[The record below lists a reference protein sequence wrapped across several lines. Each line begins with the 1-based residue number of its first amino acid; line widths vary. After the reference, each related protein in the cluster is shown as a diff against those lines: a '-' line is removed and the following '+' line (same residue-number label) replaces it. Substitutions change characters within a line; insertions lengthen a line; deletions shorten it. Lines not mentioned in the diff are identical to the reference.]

1 MGGCLRVSEGSDPSG
16 TTTEVQDSITM
27 FGSALAPLKPKP
39 ENAALLLGLAF
50 TNPEQPEAPT
60 RYRTYYIRFD
70 DNGAYINTV
79 LPYLVV
85 PGTNKLFFVGNVLAD
100 SIHPCNLK
108 LGRSTEL
115 SKSIEALWLSRGRAD
130 SSGARAKVFNE
141 LKAEILKLECDQKYH
156 EREFVVYAGR
166 NVLFKSY
173 YSSKRSL
180 TGRAA
185 TENFRY
191 ELQELA
197 PRETDFSA
205 KKLLGTARLK
215 RVSEE
220 LEAAFA
226 SDTVLPLRLV
236 DESSAKRVASLDSIS
251 VGLVRSN
258 GQVYYTAQSGRFP
271 YYNVTEH
278 WTSGVAQRQ
287 ILTIP
292 ADKDL
297 VPFNQPVVSLADFKR
312 IRSSVCDVIVSPNQG
327 YVVVVTRQ
335 QLLILNASTRKVV
348 AVRNFDFD
356 WEPSAATHLAPP
368 KSGNGVCMAE
378 WATSEEDLKLWQ
390 RAVK

>member
-1 MGGCLRVSEGSDPSG
+1 
-16 TTTEVQDSITM
+16 M
-27 FGSALAPLKPKP
+27 FGPALAPLKPKP
-39 ENAALLLGLAF
+39 ENTALLLGLAF
-50 TNPEQPEAPT
+50 SNPEQPEAAT

-70 DNGAYINTV
+70 DNGAYINNE

-100 SIHPCNLK
+100 TVHPCNLK

-130 SSGARAKVFNE
+130 SAGIRTKVQNK
-141 LKAEILKLECDQKYH
+141 LKTDVSKLECDQKYQ

-166 NVLFKSY
+166 NMLFKSY

-185 TENFRY
+185 TENFHY

-205 KKLLGTARLK
+205 KKVFGIARLK
-215 RVSEE
+215 KVSEE

-226 SDTVLPLRLV
+226 SDTLLPLRLV
-236 DESSAKRVASLDSIS
+236 DESSAKRITGSDSIT
-251 VGLVRSN
+251 VGFMRHN
-258 GQVYYTAQSGRFP
+258 GQLFCTAQSGRFP

-287 ILTIP
+287 VLTAP

-297 VPFNQPVVSLADFKR
+297 APYNQPVVSLADFKR
-312 IRSSVCDVIVSPNQG
+312 IRPSVCDVIVSPNQG
-327 YVVVVTRQ
+327 YAVVVTRQ
-335 QLLILNASTRKVV
+335 QLLILNATSRKVV
-348 AVRNFDFD
+348 AVRNFDFN
-356 WEPSAATHLAPP
+356 WEPSPATHLAPP